1 MSEAPRRLAAPR
13 GTHDVLPADAAVR
26 QRVIDVARDAF
37 ARYGYRRI
45 VTPTF
50 EETALFV
57 RGVGT
62 STDIVR
68 KEMYTFDD
76 QSGTSLTLRPE
87 GTAPV
92 VRAFVQHGMHKLPLP
107 VKLWY
112 LAPMFRYER
121 PQAGRFREHWQIGA
135 EAIGSHDP
143 MLDVEVIALLD
154 AIYRRLGLA
163 GLRLRLGSMGDAES
177 RGPYRAR
184 LVEYL
189 EGHRSSLGAD
199 GEDRLRDNP
208 LRLFDTK
215 DEHVAEVM
223 ADAPK
228 LLDHLSPAA
237 QEHRERVVDG
247 LERLG
252 IAHEEDPSLVRGFD
266 YYTMTV
272 FEFTSGRLGAQSAV
286 GGGGRYDGLVELLG
300 GPPAPGIGFGAGIE
314 RIALAMAAAEGA
326 EDGAAAIDCY
336 LMVPDAA
343 LRPAMLPVIER
354 LRAAGLRCE
363 SDLRGGRSLKAMMR
377 HAASVG
383 ARRAVIVGPREHE
396 QGVATVR
403 DMETGEQSEV
413 PLGDLVEALSS

>member
-37 ARYGYRRI
+37 ARYGYGRI

-50 EETALFV
+50 EETGLFV
-57 RGVGT
+57 RGVGA
-62 STDIVR
+62 STDVVR
-68 KEMYTFDD
+68 KEMYTFED
-76 QSGTSLTLRPE
+76 QGGTSLTLRPE

-112 LAPMFRYER
+112 AAPMFRYER

-143 MLDVEVIALLD
+143 VLDVEVIALLD

-163 GLRLRLGSMGDAES
+163 GLRLRVGSMGDPES
-177 RGPYRAR
+177 RAPYRAL

-189 EGHRSSLGAD
+189 ERYRSSLGDDAQ
-199 GEDRLRDNP
+199 ERLRDNP

-215 DEHVAEVM
+215 EARVAEVM

-237 QEHRERVVDG
+237 QEHRERVLDG

-272 FEFTSGRLGAQSAV
+272 FEFSSDRLGAQSAV

-314 RIALAMAAAEGA
+314 RIALALREGEDAGDAPAEL
-326 EDGAAAIDCY
+326 DCY
-336 LMVPDAA
+336 LMVPDDA
-343 LRPAMLPVIER
+343 LRPVMLPVIER

-377 HAASVG
+377 HAASLG

-396 QGVATVR
+396 HGVATVR
-403 DMETGEQSEV
+403 DMESGDQREV
-413 PLGDLVEALSS
+413 PLGDLVEALSP

>member
-1 MSEAPRRLAAPR
+1 MSEASRRLAAPR
-13 GTHDVLPADAAVR
+13 GTHDVLPADAAAR

-50 EETALFV
+50 EETGLFV

-68 KEMYTFDD
+68 KEMYTFED
-76 QSGTSLTLRPE
+76 QGGTSLTLRPE

-112 LAPMFRYER
+112 VAPMFRYER

-154 AIYRRLGLA
+154 AIYRRLGLG
-163 GLRLRLGSMGDAES
+163 GLRLRLGSMGDEES

-189 EGHRSSLGAD
+189 ERHRSAL
-199 GEDRLRDNP
+199 GEDGQERLRDNP

-215 DEHVAEVM
+215 DAGVAEVM
-223 ADAPK
+223 AGAPK

-237 QEHRERVVDG
+237 QEHRERVLDG

-272 FEFTSGRLGAQSAV
+272 FEFSSDRLGAQSAV
-286 GGGGRYDGLVELLG
+286 GGGGRYDGLVETLG

-314 RIALAMAAAEGA
+314 RMVLALREGEDQGDAPAEL
-326 EDGAAAIDCY
+326 DCY
-336 LMVPDAA
+336 LMVPDTA
-343 LRPAMLPVIER
+343 LRPLMLPVIER

-363 SDLRGGRSLKAMMR
+363 SDLRGERSLKAMMR
-377 HAASVG
+377 HAASLG
-383 ARRAVIVGPREHE
+383 ARRAVIVGPREH
-396 QGVATVR
+396 QRGVAAVR
-403 DMETGEQSEV
+403 DMESGEQREV

>member
-1 MSEAPRRLAAPR
+1 VSEAPRRLAAPR

-37 ARYGYRRI
+37 ALYGYRRI

-50 EETALFV
+50 EETGLFV

-68 KEMYTFDD
+68 KEMYTFED
-76 QSGTSLTLRPE
+76 QGGSSLSLRPE

-121 PQAGRFREHWQIGA
+121 PQSGRFREHWQLGV
-135 EAIGSHDP
+135 EAIGSDDP
-143 MLDVEVIALLD
+143 MLDVEVISLLHG
-154 AIYRRLGLA
+154 IYRRLGLE
-163 GLRLRLGSMGDAES
+163 GLRLRVGSMGDPES
-177 RGPYRAR
+177 RGPHRAR
-184 LVEYL
+184 LVEYV
-189 EGHRSSLGAD
+189 EGHRSSLD
-199 GEDRLRDNP
+199 EDALERLRHNP

-215 DEHVAEVM
+215 DPGVAEIM
-223 ADAPK
+223 AGAPK

-237 QEHRERVVDG
+237 QAHRERVLDG

-252 IAHEEDPSLVRGFD
+252 IPHEEDPSLVRGFD

-272 FEFTSGRLGAQSAV
+272 FEFTSDRLGAQSAV

-300 GPPAPGIGFGAGIE
+300 GPPTPGIGFGAGIE
-314 RIALAMAAAEGA
+314 RIVLALREGGDLATPAEL
-326 EDGAAAIDCY
+326 DCY
-336 LMVPDAA
+336 VMVPDPA
-343 LRPAMLPVIER
+343 LRTAMLPVIEG
-354 LRAAGLRCE
+354 LRAGGLRCE
-363 SDLRGGRSLKAMMR
+363 TDLRGRGLKSMMR
-377 HAASVG
+377 HAASLG
-383 ARRAVIVGPREHE
+383 ARWAVIVGPREHE

-403 DMETGEQSEV
+403 DMDSGEQRQV
-413 PLGDLVEALSS
+413 PLGDLVEALSP

>member
-1 MSEAPRRLAAPR
+1 MTEAPRRLAAPR

-37 ARYGYRRI
+37 ARYGYGRI

-68 KEMYTFDD
+68 KEMYTFED
-76 QSGTSLTLRPE
+76 QGGTSLTLRPE

-154 AIYRRLGLA
+154 AIYRSLGLE

-189 EGHRSSLGAD
+189 EGHRSSLGED
-199 GEDRLRDNP
+199 GEQRMRDNP
-208 LRLFDTK
+208 LRLFDTR
-215 DEHVAEVM
+215 DARVAEVM
-223 ADAPK
+223 AGAPK

-237 QEHRERVVDG
+237 QEHRERVLDG

-252 IAHEEDPSLVRGFD
+252 IAHEEDPTLVRGFD

-272 FEFTSGRLGAQSAV
+272 FEFSSDRLGAQSAV

-300 GPPAPGIGFGAGIE
+300 GPPTPGIGFGAGIE
-314 RIALAMAAAEGA
+314 RIALAMGGGEEG
-326 EDGAAAIDCY
+326 GAPAQLDCY
-336 LMVPDAA
+336 LMVPDPA
-343 LRPAMLPVIER
+343 LRPAMLPVLER

-363 SDLRGGRSLKAMMR
+363 SDLRGDRGLKAMMR
-377 HAASVG
+377 HAASLG

-403 DMETGEQSEV
+403 DMESGEQTEV